1 MAEAKI
7 KRFSYS
13 ARDGEGKLI
22 NGTMP
27 AVDIGTVSRRLM
39 AQGLAP
45 LNIRLASG
53 SGSKIGKK
61 QLGPAKRVKAKDL
74 AILSSQFATMLDA
87 GLLLVRALQSVEGQ
101 TSHPELQRVLPLV
114 RKSVEEGL
122 PLSEAMAK
130 FPYVFPALMIG
141 MIAAGEE
148 SGHLSS
154 SMLQIAENFEKEA
167 KLRSKVISALMYPAV
182 VLGITVLMLIVML
195 VFVVPKFTSI
205 FASLG
210 GTLPL
215 PTLVLV
221 KFSHGAKYL
230 IPLLAA
236 ISIGLVALWRKNK
249 FDRRL
254 RKVVD
259 PIKLNFPVLGSFF
272 KKIALARFAR
282 TFASLL
288 SSGVPLL
295 NALDIVSVTSGNI
308 VISDALQDVKK
319 SVNNGQ
325 SIADTLVK
333 YEFFPPL
340 LTQMVA
346 IGEETGQIPGML
358 NRVANHYES
367 EVETASDGLTSI
379 IEPIMIVFL
388 AVVVGGMVI
397 SLYLPLFK
405 IFTLIH

>member
-1 MAEAKI
+1 MAELKT
-7 KRFSYS
+7 KRFAYS
-13 ARDGEGKLI
+13 ARDGEGKLQ
-22 NGTMP
+22 NSTMS
-27 AVDIGTVSRRLM
+27 AVDADTVSRRLL
-39 AQGLAP
+39 AQGMSP
-45 LNIRLASG
+45 INIRLATGG
-53 SGSKIGKK
+53 SSKVGSR

-87 GLLLVRALQSVEGQ
+87 GLLLVRALQSVEDQ
-101 TSHPELQRVLPLV
+101 TSHPELRRILPLV
-114 RKSVEEGL
+114 RKSVEEGS
-122 PLSEAMAK
+122 PLSESMAK
-130 FPYVFPALMIG
+130 YPYAFPALMVG

-148 SGHLSS
+148 SGHLSA
-154 SMLQIAENFEKEA
+154 SMNQIAENFEKEA

-221 KFSHGAKYL
+221 DFSHGAKYI
-230 IPLLAA
+230 IPLMVLGV
-236 ISIGLVALWRKNK
+236 IVGLYFWHKYK

-254 RKVVD
+254 RMVID
-259 PIKLNFPVLGSFF
+259 PIKLKFPVLGSFF

-295 NALDIVSVTSGNI
+295 QALDIVSVTSGNI
-308 VISDALQDVKK
+308 VISDALQEVKK
-319 SVNNGQ
+319 SVNNGK

-340 LTQMVA
+340 LTQMIS
-346 IGEETGQIPGML
+346 IGEETGSIPGML
-358 NRVANHYES
+358 NRVANHYEV
-367 EVETASDGLTSI
+367 EVETASEGLTSI